1 MIARRLRQ
9 IGLPVAIVV
18 ACLGALAFG
27 LMRLAE
33 IEQTMRIKQAA
44 NMLWV
49 ISQTEAEALRLDA
62 ALARNPADDPVIGT
76 RFDLL
81 ASRLTLIAEGPQL
94 RALDRIGLSGPL
106 MNQRAQVL
114 ALDPR
119 AAPMT
124 PDRAAQLASALEQL
138 RQMLRRAGN
147 RTMVADWEDLSE
159 RLELYRGAVAQVI
172 ASLVLGIGFAAYL
185 GWRLVADQRA
195 LLRAE
200 ELRLRAIRLERDLDQ
215 ERTQAAYWRD
225 FAAVVSHQFRTP
237 LAVIDSAAQRML
249 RGQPT
254 PDDPGHRTRLDT
266 IRRTVADLSRLVEAA
281 LIAGQI
287 DNDLKQPRCAR
298 HDVVAPLRGLI
309 ADLQARHP
317 GRSLRLEAAAEPML
331 AWCDPAL
338 MQHAVMNLLENA
350 LRHSTGPVVVRLFQ
364 RDDRIACAIV
374 DTGPGIAPDDLAR
387 VFDRFRRGPASG
399 VEGSGL
405 GLWTARRLAELQG
418 GAVKVESWPGRG
430 SVFTLWLAAMAPVQV
445 AA

>member
-1 MIARRLRQ
+1 MITRRLRQ

-33 IEQTMRIKQAA
+33 IERTMRIKQSA

-49 ISQTEAEALRLDA
+49 ISQAEAETLRLDA
-62 ALARNPADDPVIGT
+62 ALARNPADAPVIGT

-106 MNQRAQVL
+106 MDQRARVL

-124 PDRAAQLASALEQL
+124 PERALRLAGALEQL
-138 RQMLRRAGN
+138 RQVLRRAGN
-147 RTMVADWEDLSE
+147 RTMVADWGELSR

-172 ASLVLGIGFAAYL
+172 VSLVLGIGFAAYL

-254 PDDPGHRTRLDT
+254 PGDTGHRARLAT

-298 HDVVAPLRGLI
+298 HDVVAPLRALI

-317 GRSLRLEAAAEPML
+317 GRSLRLDAAAEPML
-331 AWCDPAL
+331 AWCDPGL
-338 MQHAVMNLLENA
+338 MQHTVMNLLENA
-350 LRHSTGPVVVRLFQ
+350 LRHCAGPVVVRLFQ

-374 DTGPGIAPDDLAR
+374 DTGPGIAPADLGR
-387 VFDRFRRGPASG
+387 IFDRFRRGPASG

-418 GAVKVESWPGRG
+418 GTVEVESWPGRG
-430 SVFTLWLAAMAPVQV
+430 SVFTLWLAAMAPAQV